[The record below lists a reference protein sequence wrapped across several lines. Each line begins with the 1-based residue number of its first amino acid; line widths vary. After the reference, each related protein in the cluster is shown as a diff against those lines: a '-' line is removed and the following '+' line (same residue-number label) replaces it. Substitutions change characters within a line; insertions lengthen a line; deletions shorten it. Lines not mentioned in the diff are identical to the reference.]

1 MNRLRSSGRRVANRI
16 SSRFRPPEV
25 VGVDSASGREIRSTG
40 PEGVDSSQVQVIS
53 SLEELEMKLREIEAA
68 DAVSDDAARQ
78 VFGSFT
84 MVPPSD
90 IPADPYSKEY
100 SDRQFELYRFVSGHD
115 SYEVGNERSGFP
127 VDANC
132 PFPYYT
138 QSAETVGS
146 QLMAIG
152 FIIKTLGL
160 PPGSS
165 ILDLGSGWG
174 NTTIELARMGY
185 DVTVLDIDAT
195 FVELIEERADK
206 FSLSVDVRRGEFLD
220 VDQLGR
226 TFDAVLFY
234 ESFHHCSDHRELIRK
249 LGGVVK
255 PSGKVF
261 FAAEPVT
268 DTFPMPW
275 GVRTDGEALWAMR
288 QFGWLELGYQE
299 SYFLRMLGHLGWI
312 ADKHVTDATYLGVI
326 FEARPRTG
334 SMSWRPSY
342 CPPMRTRPGSRR
354 MAQVSRCATRRRA
367 VRSRSNG
374 VAPAPRSRSTRPT
387 RARTSCR
394 TGWSTGERA
403 SPARLRLD
411 RSLSSGCRTTRR
423 PTHW

>member
-1 MNRLRSSGRRVANRI
+1 M
-16 SSRFRPPEV
+16 
-25 VGVDSASGREIRSTG
+25 
-40 PEGVDSSQVQVIS
+40 IS

-68 DAVSDDAARQ
+68 DAVSDDAVRQ

-249 LGGVVK
+249 LGGVVE

-312 ADKHVTDATYLGVI
+312 ANKHVTDATYLGVI
-326 FEARPRTG
+326 FEARRANGVYELATFLLPPDEDATWVAPDGPGVEMRYTTGRSQISLERGRTSTTIQIDATNTCPNSLPYRVEHG
-334 SMSWRPSY
+334 RETVTGTAPAGREFVIRLPYDQTADALVIETTEWRPAEVMDSIDG
-342 CPPMRTRPGSRR
+342 RVLGLGVRR
-354 MAQVSRCATRRRA
+354 IT
-367 VRSRSNG
+367 
-374 VAPAPRSRSTRPT
+374 
-387 RARTSCR
+387 
-394 TGWSTGERA
+394 
-403 SPARLRLD
+403 L
-411 RSLSSGCRTTRR
+411 
-423 PTHW
+423 H